1 MQNNK
6 DKHKFPMQSFDKG
19 FVIASLR
26 ADCIKKSTERSVEVA
41 KMIFENKE
49 NQKDVYRNMGIME

>member
-1 MQNNK
+1 
-6 DKHKFPMQSFDKG
+6 MQSFDKD

-49 NQKDVYRNMGIME
+49 NQKDVYRNMGIMEWVIIGQKGR